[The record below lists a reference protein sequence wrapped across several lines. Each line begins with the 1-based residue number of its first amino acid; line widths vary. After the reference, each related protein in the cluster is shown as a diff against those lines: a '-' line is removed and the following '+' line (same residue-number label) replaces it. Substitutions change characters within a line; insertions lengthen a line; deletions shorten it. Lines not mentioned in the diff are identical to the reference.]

1 MDEEGNEK
9 SNDRERLD
17 IKISNILEKKKII
30 LYIIQIYTS
39 VKGSIDIAI
48 KEKRLKVFY

>member
-17 IKISNILEKKKII
+17 IKISNILEKKKRI
-30 LYIIQIYTS
+30 LYNTNLY
-39 VKGSIDIAI
+39 
-48 KEKRLKVFY
+48 KR

>member
-17 IKISNILEKKKII
+17 IKISNILEKKENFI
-30 LYIIQIYTS
+30 
-39 VKGSIDIAI
+39 
-48 KEKRLKVFY
+48 

>member
-17 IKISNILEKKKII
+17 IKISNILEKKKKRI
-30 LYIIQIYTS
+30 LYNTNLY
-39 VKGSIDIAI
+39 
-48 KEKRLKVFY
+48 KR